1 MKRVFWCIII
11 SFILWG
17 CAEADHAGNIVLRE
31 ISSINVDNPQTRE
44 DMGALPE
51 YYGEDVD
58 NGNP

>member
-1 MKRVFWCIII
+1 MCIII

-17 CAEADHAGNIVLRE
+17 CAEADHAGNVVLRE

-58 NGNP
+58 DGNP